1 MDRNLSTHPHKMTK
15 KKMKSLQTDRDMS
28 IENISLSPHTE
39 SDFTKKYKVSELVN
53 KLVRKTKRIVDIYK
67 TKKSMIK
74 NKNIV
79 NKHFG
84 NKITRVNKELNEL
97 IEYMDNYNRKG
108 NFIEHSNVNNF
119 TKKKQ
124 KKNKKK

>member
-1 MDRNLSTHPHKMTK
+1 MDRNLSTHPHKITK
-15 KKMKSLQTDRDMS
+15 KKMKSLEIDRDIS
-28 IENISLSPHTE
+28 IENISLSPQPE
-39 SDFTKKYKVSELVN
+39 RDDTKKYKVSKLVN
-53 KLVRKTKRIVDIYK
+53 KLVKRTKRIVNIYK
-67 TKKSMIK
+67 NNKSKIK
-74 NKNIV
+74 NKNII

-84 NKITRVNKELNEL
+84 NKITRVNKELKEL
-97 IEYMDNYNRKG
+97 IQYMDNYNRKG